1 MNLCRSVFAGSSASA
16 ASFGVWTDINGELA
30 ELSTDDF
37 TCVLQGS
44 NPPEVCVEE
53 RGGAGDHGVDPKGSR
68 SGAHWAAVDAIR
80 AEPCL
85 WVPLRAYGGTACM
98 IVTGSLAG

>member
-1 MNLCRSVFAGSSASA
+1 MPFGFPQAVPPRPHPSGSGRTLTAS
-16 ASFGVWTDINGELA
+16 S
-30 ELSTDDF
+30 LSSLLTDF

-53 RGGAGDHGVDPKGSR
+53 RGCAGEQGIDPKGSR
-68 SGAHWAAVDAIR
+68 RGAHWAAVDAIR
-80 AEPCL
+80 AESCL